1 MSIADRIERIIARRQ
16 PRIDKIAAVETSYE
30 SLADRLGDLDRCR
43 DRLLGRVKDPE
54 NRDRLS
60 SLPLTAL
67 VEKIG
72 RQRQALTKLK
82 DRLSRQTLNIGVVGE
97 TGAGK
102 STLLKSISGLTDEE
116 IPAGEGGACT
126 AVRSTIENQQGEIKA
141 EVTFHSE
148 KSFLRE
154 VISPYYQ
161 ELGLGPTPKTLDEF
175 ADRPFPL
182 LPPSGAM
189 KEKMY
194 NHLRDDYYQ
203 PLSQYRHLF
212 QPQVRK
218 IAIARSAIPNYATQK
233 RDDRGQL
240 TTFSHLA
247 VKEVKIFCPF
257 NRADADAGK
266 IALVDV
272 PGMGDTRLG
281 DEKLMLETLGKEVD
295 VVIFVHRPDSKRYLW
310 KDYSLKL
317 YENAG
322 AALPDLSRRAF
333 MVLNH
338 DRSGHNLKACQALQQ
353 NLDTIKVVECAIAD
367 CADSQDTEKLLD
379 VVLNYLTREITDL
392 DDRYAAGYQSEVN
405 KIQAEVSMVIEKARR
420 SRGEELSPA
429 GEYRRYR
436 ELFREL
442 WKDLVVGLN
451 ALLKELK
458 TQPLTTD
465 EAGFQAK
472 IQVAIA
478 NCQTDTG
485 IPSIPDIEVRQEVEG
500 GYMVVYGKYLNEL
513 RAHLLQKFAG
523 LDEVIND
530 RVEAEKTLVTDVLA
544 NQGKLGAIASL
555 KNRRGA
561 AFLQAIAQQVL
572 DDKSKLKQ
580 PLQSLAN
587 FEISHQLNFQ
597 EEIQKQMDD
606 LHPNTTKFRLGPN
619 PSAEEVEAYLK
630 ANYQKAV
637 AKCEEVLQ
645 DLSGQP
651 TQEAF
656 GAIKGFVDRAI
667 RAEDIKDEWDILF
680 YQNRSELWYAEFG
693 QDGDGELSQHW
704 QQAIAQANQANQ
716 LQLMQFL
723 Q

>member
-1 MSIADRIERIIARRQ
+1 MSIADRIDRIIARRQ
-16 PRIDKIAAVETSYE
+16 PRIDKIATVETSLK
-30 SLADRLGDLDRCR
+30 SLADRLEDLDRCR
-43 DRLLGRVKDPE
+43 DRMLGRVKDPE

-72 RQRQALTKLK
+72 GQRQALMKLK
-82 DRLSRQTLNIGVVGE
+82 NRLSRQTLNIGVVGE

-148 KSFLRE
+148 KSFLTE

-161 ELGLGPTPKTLDEF
+161 ELGLGPTPKILDEF

-182 LPPSGAM
+182 SPPSGAM

-203 PLSQYRHLF
+203 SLSQYRHLL
-212 QPQVRK
+212 QPSVRK

-257 NRADADAGK
+257 NRADAGK

-281 DEKLMLETLGKEVD
+281 DEQLMLETLGKEVD

-322 AALPDLSRRAF
+322 RALPDLSRRAF

-338 DRSGHNLKACQALQQ
+338 DPSAHNLKACQALQQ

-379 VVLNYLTREITDL
+379 GVLNYLTREITDL
-392 DDRYAAGYQSEVN
+392 DDRYAAAYQSEVN
-405 KIQAEVSMVIEKARR
+405 KIEAEVNMVLENARR
-420 SRGEELSPA
+420 SGGEELSPQQ
-429 GEYRRYR
+429 EYRRYR

-451 ALLKELK
+451 ALLKDLK
-458 TQPLTTD
+458 TQPLATD

-472 IQVAIA
+472 IQAAIA

-485 IPSIPDIEVRQEVEG
+485 IPSIADIEVRQEVEG

-513 RAHLLQKFAG
+513 RAHLLHKFAG

-530 RVEAEKTLVTDVLA
+530 RVEKEKSLVTEVLA
-544 NQGKLGAIASL
+544 NRGKLGKIPAL
-555 KNRRGA
+555 KNMRGA
-561 AFLQAIAQQVL
+561 AFMQAIAQQVL

-580 PLQSLAN
+580 PFQSLAN

-619 PSAEEVEAYLK
+619 PSGEEVEAYLK

-637 AKCEEVLQ
+637 AKCEELLQ

-656 GAIKGFVDRAI
+656 GAIKVFVDRAI

-680 YQNRSELWYAEFG
+680 YQNRSQLWYAEFG
-693 QDGDGELSQHW
+693 QDGDGEISQNW
-704 QQAIAQANQANQ
+704 QQAIAQARSANQA
-716 LQLMQFL
+716 QLMQFL